1 MLAPVR
7 FQGRSHGRS
16 QGRSQGLDLF
26 KTALV
31 WGMVATHVV
40 QLLAPAP
47 PGPALAFA
55 GTVNLLAFSGFLL
68 AFGIGTGASR
78 DRPRPL
84 AERLRAPLLLLL
96 AVWASSFGF
105 ALLVD
110 REPLTRAL
118 ALDVLTTR
126 RLFGWSE
133 FLTTFLV
140 LSLVIALARGW
151 LLRLAGHPRA
161 LLALAAGGLASTLV
175 ATERPWP
182 LIGGVLGHWGY
193 ANFPLGAYLPWF
205 LAGLRLGREG
215 RRLDGGDLLLG
226 LACSLPLL
234 LAWAQWGEMPDRFPP
249 SAAWVLGAGLPLAA
263 LLWLCQRAPGLPAW
277 LLAPGRH
284 VLLSLVA
291 SNLVIFAARRLWGQP
306 LRDGPAILVAALGL
320 LALVTLLAWARGLW
334 HGGGRRGA
342 AAPQGRADPGA
353 TG

>member
-1 MLAPVR
+1 MAGP
-7 FQGRSHGRS
+7 GMNPA
-16 QGRSQGLDLF
+16 GRSQGLDLL

-40 QLLAPAP
+40 QLLALVPPAP
-47 PGPALAFA
+47 AQAFA
-55 GTVNLLAFSGFLL
+55 AIVNLMAFSGFLL

-84 AERLRAPLLLLL
+84 GERLKAPLLLLL
-96 AVWASSFGF
+96 AVWVSSFAF

-110 REPLTRAL
+110 REPLTADL

-140 LSLVIALARGW
+140 LSLVIAVARGG

-161 LLALAAGGLASTLV
+161 LLALAAAGLASTLV

-182 LIGGVLGHWGY
+182 LIGGVVGHHAY
-193 ANFPLGAYLPWF
+193 ANFPLLAYAPWF

-215 RRLDGGDLLLG
+215 RRADGGDLLLG
-226 LACSLPLL
+226 LACSGPLL
-234 LAWAQWGEMPDRFPP
+234 LAWAQGGEVPERFPP

-263 LLWLCQRAPGLPAW
+263 LLWLCQRAPGLPSW

-291 SNLVIFAARRLWGQP
+291 SNLLIFAARNVWGQP
-306 LRDGPAILVAALGL
+306 LRDGPAILGVALGL
-320 LALVTLLAWARGLW
+320 LALVTLLAWARG
-334 HGGGRRGA
+334 
-342 AAPQGRADPGA
+342 RALRPSPHKDGA
-353 TG
+353 T